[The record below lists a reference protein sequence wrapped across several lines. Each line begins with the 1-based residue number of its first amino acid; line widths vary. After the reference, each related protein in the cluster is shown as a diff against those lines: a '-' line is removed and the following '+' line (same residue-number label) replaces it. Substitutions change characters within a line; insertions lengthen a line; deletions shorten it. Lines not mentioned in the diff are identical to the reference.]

1 MNKKLP
7 AWIVLTV
14 ICLVAAL
21 ALAFTYNGTKDR
33 IAQQEEAKTVAVRQA
48 LLPAAASFEA
58 VDGSEVYRGVD
69 ANGAAVGYVT
79 VNTVKGFG
87 GDVEISV
94 AVDPEGVI
102 QGISVGGAN
111 FKETAGLGAKSK
123 EPAFTEQ
130 FAGKTAPVAL
140 KKNGGEIDAIT
151 AATITSSAVVR
162 GVNDAVTMLAEKAGF
177 TIQQAAS
184 AVEEKGNGRYA
195 TEKQGFA
202 GPVYVELAL
211 DGEGKITEIAIGDD
225 RFSESNNYGAK
236 AREEAFYGQYIGK
249 TGQLTLGQDIDAISG
264 ATITST
270 AVNDAVN
277 LILLY
282 VNDPAAYAAQQSAEP
297 VNVGIPEGAQAYTA
311 QAKGLTGTFPV
322 SISVDEQGM
331 ISGIALEDSD
341 SANDAAF
348 VQRVQNDTAFLSQFI
363 GQAAPFDEAAI
374 DTVTGATVSSK
385 AVIAAVNQAYNAAMG
400 IAEPTAAPT
409 AEPTEVPVQP
419 TVAEPAEGTVVSAQ
433 GKGLTGEFPVNV
445 TVDENN
451 AIVKVELGD
460 SSTETDAG
468 FLAKVKEDA
477 NYLNQFVGK
486 TAPVDEASIDVVA
499 GATVSSKAVV
509 AAINAAC
516 ENLPK
521 AEPAAEEATGMVL
534 TAQAKGLTGEFPVNV
549 TVDANNAIV
558 KVELGDSSTETD
570 AGFLAKVKE
579 DANYLNQFVGKTAP
593 VDEASIDVVAGATVS
608 SKALVA
614 AVNAACENLPEAGI
628 TVIGGAD
635 GATEIIVSENLPA
648 AEEAAGTVLTAQGK
662 GLTGEFP
669 VNVTVD
675 ESNAIVKV
683 ELGDSSTDMDASFL
697 NMVKTDANYLN
708 QFVGKTA
715 PVDEASIDVVAGA
728 TVSSKAVVAA
738 VNAAC
743 ENLPKA
749 EPAAEEAT
757 GTVLTAQ
764 AKGLTGEFPVN
775 VTVDESNA
783 IVKVE
788 LGDSST
794 DMDANFLNMVK
805 TDANYLN
812 QFVGK
817 TAPVDE
823 ASIDVVAGA
832 TVSSKAVVA
841 AVNAACE
848 NLPEAGITVIG
859 GADGATEII
868 VSENLPAAEEAA
880 GTVLTAQGKGLTG
893 EFPVNVT
900 VDESN
905 AIVKVELG
913 DSSTDTDASFLNMV
927 KTDANYLNQFVGKT
941 ASVDEASIDVVAGA
955 TVSSKAVVAAV
966 NAACE
971 NLPAAEETTGTVL
984 TAQAKGLTGEFPV
997 NVTVDESNAIVKV
1010 ELGDSSTDT
1019 DASFLNMVKTDANY
1033 LNQFVSKTAPVDE
1046 ASIDVVAGATVSSKA
1061 VVAAVNA
1068 AFASQGE

>member
-184 AVEEKGNGRYA
+184 AVEEKGDGRYA

-499 GATVSSKAVV
+499 GATVSSKA
-509 AAINAAC
+509 
-516 ENLPK
+516 
-521 AEPAAEEATGMVL
+521 
-534 TAQAKGLTGEFPVNV
+534 
-549 TVDANNAIV
+549 
-558 KVELGDSSTETD
+558 
-570 AGFLAKVKE
+570 
-579 DANYLNQFVGKTAP
+579 
-593 VDEASIDVVAGATVS
+593 
-608 SKALVA
+608 LVA

-841 AVNAACE
+841 AVNAA
-848 NLPEAGITVIG
+848 
-859 GADGATEII
+859 
-868 VSENLPAAEEAA
+868 
-880 GTVLTAQGKGLTG
+880 
-893 EFPVNVT
+893 
-900 VDESN
+900 
-905 AIVKVELG
+905 
-913 DSSTDTDASFLNMV
+913 
-927 KTDANYLNQFVGKT
+927 
-941 ASVDEASIDVVAGA
+941 
-955 TVSSKAVVAAV
+955 
-966 NAACE
+966 
-971 NLPAAEETTGTVL
+971 
-984 TAQAKGLTGEFPV
+984 
-997 NVTVDESNAIVKV
+997 
-1010 ELGDSSTDT
+1010 
-1019 DASFLNMVKTDANY
+1019 
-1033 LNQFVSKTAPVDE
+1033 
-1046 ASIDVVAGATVSSKA
+1046 
-1061 VVAAVNA
+1061 
-1068 AFASQGE
+1068 FASQGE

>member
-14 ICLVAAL
+14 ICLAAAL

-33 IAQQEEAKTVAVRQA
+33 IAQQEEAKTVAVRQT

-184 AVEEKGNGRYA
+184 AVEEKGDGRYA

-225 RFSESNNYGAK
+225 RFSETSGFGAK

-331 ISGIALEDSD
+331 VSGIAVEDSE

-409 AEPTEVPVQP
+409 AEPTEVPTQS

-433 GKGLTGEFPVNV
+433 AKGLTGEFPVNV

-451 AIVKVELGD
+451 AIVKVELGE
-460 SSTETDAG
+460 SSTDMDASFLNMVKTDAKYLNQFVSKTAPVDEASIDVVAG
-468 FLAKVKEDA
+468 ATVSSKAVVAAVNAACENLPKAEPAAEEATGTVLTAQGKGLTGEFPVNVTVDANNAIVKVELGESSSDMDASFLNMVKTDA

-499 GATVSSKAVV
+499 GATVSSKAV
-509 AAINAAC
+509 I
-516 ENLPK
+516 
-521 AEPAAEEATGMVL
+521 
-534 TAQAKGLTGEFPVNV
+534 
-549 TVDANNAIV
+549 
-558 KVELGDSSTETD
+558 
-570 AGFLAKVKE
+570 
-579 DANYLNQFVGKTAP
+579 
-593 VDEASIDVVAGATVS
+593 
-608 SKALVA
+608 A
-614 AVNAACENLPEAGI
+614 AVNAACEKLPKAE
-628 TVIGGAD
+628 
-635 GATEIIVSENLPA
+635 PA
-648 AEEAAGTVLTAQGK
+648 EGTVVSAQGK

-683 ELGDSSTDMDASFL
+683 ELGESSTDTDASFL

-749 EPAAEEAT
+749 ESAAEEAT

-764 AKGLTGEFPVN
+764 GKGLTGEFPVN
-775 VTVDESNA
+775 VTVDANNA

-788 LGDSST
+788 LGESST
-794 DMDANFLNMVK
+794 DMDASFLNMVK

-859 GADGATEII
+859 GADGATEI
-868 VSENLPAAEEAA
+868 VVDENLPAAEEAA

-913 DSSTDTDASFLNMV
+913 ESSTDMDASFLNMV
-927 KTDANYLNQFVGKT
+927 KTDANYLNQFVG
-941 ASVDEASIDVVAGA
+941 
-955 TVSSKAVVAAV
+955 
-966 NAACE
+966 
-971 NLPAAEETTGTVL
+971 
-984 TAQAKGLTGEFPV
+984 
-997 NVTVDESNAIVKV
+997 
-1010 ELGDSSTDT
+1010 
-1019 DASFLNMVKTDANY
+1019 
-1033 LNQFVSKTAPVDE
+1033 KTAPVDE

-1068 AFASQGE
+1068 ACASQGE

>member
-14 ICLVAAL
+14 ICLAAAL

-184 AVEEKGNGRYA
+184 AVEEKGDGRYA

-225 RFSESNNYGAK
+225 RFSETSGFGAK

-331 ISGIALEDSD
+331 VSGIAVEDSE

-409 AEPTEVPVQP
+409 AEPTEVPTQS

-433 GKGLTGEFPVNV
+433 
-445 TVDENN
+445 
-451 AIVKVELGD
+451 A
-460 SSTETDAG
+460 
-468 FLAKVKEDA
+468 
-477 NYLNQFVGK
+477 
-486 TAPVDEASIDVVA
+486 
-499 GATVSSKAVV
+499 
-509 AAINAAC
+509 
-516 ENLPK
+516 
-521 AEPAAEEATGMVL
+521 
-534 TAQAKGLTGEFPVNV
+534 
-549 TVDANNAIV
+549 
-558 KVELGDSSTETD
+558 
-570 AGFLAKVKE
+570 
-579 DANYLNQFVGKTAP
+579 
-593 VDEASIDVVAGATVS
+593 
-608 SKALVA
+608 
-614 AVNAACENLPEAGI
+614 
-628 TVIGGAD
+628 
-635 GATEIIVSENLPA
+635 
-648 AEEAAGTVLTAQGK
+648 K

-749 EPAAEEAT
+749 EPAE
-757 GTVLTAQ
+757 GTVVSAQ

-794 DMDANFLNMVK
+794 DMDASFLNMVK

-859 GADGATEII
+859 GADGATEI
-868 VSENLPAAEEAA
+868 VVDENLPAAEEAT

-913 DSSTDTDASFLNMV
+913 DSSTDMDASFLNMV
-927 KTDANYLNQFVGKT
+927 KTDANYLNQFVG
-941 ASVDEASIDVVAGA
+941 
-955 TVSSKAVVAAV
+955 
-966 NAACE
+966 
-971 NLPAAEETTGTVL
+971 
-984 TAQAKGLTGEFPV
+984 
-997 NVTVDESNAIVKV
+997 
-1010 ELGDSSTDT
+1010 
-1019 DASFLNMVKTDANY
+1019 
-1033 LNQFVSKTAPVDE
+1033 KTAPVDE

>member
-14 ICLVAAL
+14 ICLAAAL

-69 ANGAAVGYVT
+69 ANGTAVGYVT

-130 FAGKTAPVAL
+130 FAGKSAPVAL

-184 AVEEKGNGRYA
+184 AVEEKGSGRYA
-195 TEKQGFA
+195 TEKQGFG

-225 RFSESNNYGAK
+225 RFSETSGFGAK

-445 TVDENN
+445 TVDANNAIVKVELGDSSTDMDAGFLAKVKEDANYLNQFVGKTAPVDEASIDVVAGATVSSKAVIAAINAACENLPKAEPAAEEATGTVLTAQAKGLTGEFPVNVTVNANNAIVKVELGDSSTETDAGFLAKVKEDANYLNQFVGKTAPVDEASIDVVAGATVSSKAVIAAINAACENLPKAEPAAEEATGTVLTAQAKGLTGEFPVNVTVDENN

-499 GATVSSKAVV
+499 GATVSSKAVI
-509 AAINAAC
+509 AAVNAAC

-521 AEPAAEEATGMVL
+521 AEP
-534 TAQAKGLTGEFPVNV
+534 
-549 TVDANNAIV
+549 
-558 KVELGDSSTETD
+558 
-570 AGFLAKVKE
+570 
-579 DANYLNQFVGKTAP
+579 
-593 VDEASIDVVAGATVS
+593 
-608 SKALVA
+608 
-614 AVNAACENLPEAGI
+614 
-628 TVIGGAD
+628 
-635 GATEIIVSENLPA
+635 

-675 ESNAIVKV
+675 ENNAIVKV
-683 ELGDSSTDMDASFL
+683 ELGDSSTDMDAGFL

-738 VNAAC
+738 VNAA
-743 ENLPKA
+743 
-749 EPAAEEAT
+749 
-757 GTVLTAQ
+757 
-764 AKGLTGEFPVN
+764 
-775 VTVDESNA
+775 
-783 IVKVE
+783 
-788 LGDSST
+788 
-794 DMDANFLNMVK
+794 
-805 TDANYLN
+805 
-812 QFVGK
+812 
-817 TAPVDE
+817 
-823 ASIDVVAGA
+823 
-832 TVSSKAVVA
+832 
-841 AVNAACE
+841 
-848 NLPEAGITVIG
+848 
-859 GADGATEII
+859 
-868 VSENLPAAEEAA
+868 
-880 GTVLTAQGKGLTG
+880 
-893 EFPVNVT
+893 
-900 VDESN
+900 
-905 AIVKVELG
+905 
-913 DSSTDTDASFLNMV
+913 
-927 KTDANYLNQFVGKT
+927 
-941 ASVDEASIDVVAGA
+941 
-955 TVSSKAVVAAV
+955 
-966 NAACE
+966 
-971 NLPAAEETTGTVL
+971 
-984 TAQAKGLTGEFPV
+984 
-997 NVTVDESNAIVKV
+997 
-1010 ELGDSSTDT
+1010 
-1019 DASFLNMVKTDANY
+1019 
-1033 LNQFVSKTAPVDE
+1033 
-1046 ASIDVVAGATVSSKA
+1046 
-1061 VVAAVNA
+1061 
-1068 AFASQGE
+1068 FASRGE

>member
-184 AVEEKGNGRYA
+184 AVEEKGDGRYA

-225 RFSESNNYGAK
+225 RFSETSGFGAK

-249 TGQLTLGQDIDAISG
+249 TGQLTLGQDIDAVSG

-331 ISGIALEDSD
+331 VSGIAVEDSE

-409 AEPTEVPVQP
+409 AEPTEVPTQS

-433 GKGLTGEFPVNV
+433 GKGLTGEFTVNV
-445 TVDENN
+445 TVDESN
-451 AIVKVELGD
+451 AIVKVELGE
-460 SSTETDAG
+460 SSTDMDAS
-468 FLAKVKEDA
+468 FLNMVKTDA

-509 AAINAAC
+509 AA
-516 ENLPK
+516 
-521 AEPAAEEATGMVL
+521 
-534 TAQAKGLTGEFPVNV
+534 
-549 TVDANNAIV
+549 
-558 KVELGDSSTETD
+558 
-570 AGFLAKVKE
+570 
-579 DANYLNQFVGKTAP
+579 
-593 VDEASIDVVAGATVS
+593 
-608 SKALVA
+608 
-614 AVNAACENLPEAGI
+614 VNAACENLPEAGI

-635 GATEIIVSENLPA
+635 GATEIVVDENLPA
-648 AEEAAGTVLTAQGK
+648 AEEATGTVLTAQGK

-683 ELGDSSTDMDASFL
+683 ELGESSTDMDASFL

-749 EPAAEEAT
+749 EPAAEET
-757 GTVLTAQ
+757 
-764 AKGLTGEFPVN
+764 
-775 VTVDESNA
+775 
-783 IVKVE
+783 
-788 LGDSST
+788 
-794 DMDANFLNMVK
+794 
-805 TDANYLN
+805 
-812 QFVGK
+812 
-817 TAPVDE
+817 
-823 ASIDVVAGA
+823 
-832 TVSSKAVVA
+832 
-841 AVNAACE
+841 
-848 NLPEAGITVIG
+848 
-859 GADGATEII
+859 
-868 VSENLPAAEEAA
+868 A

-913 DSSTDTDASFLNMV
+913 ESSTDMDASFLNMV

-941 ASVDEASIDVVAGA
+941 APVDEAAIDVVAGA

-966 NAACE
+966 NAAC
-971 NLPAAEETTGTVL
+971 
-984 TAQAKGLTGEFPV
+984 
-997 NVTVDESNAIVKV
+997 
-1010 ELGDSSTDT
+1010 
-1019 DASFLNMVKTDANY
+1019 
-1033 LNQFVSKTAPVDE
+1033 
-1046 ASIDVVAGATVSSKA
+1046 
-1061 VVAAVNA
+1061 
-1068 AFASQGE
+1068 ASQGE

>member
-225 RFSESNNYGAK
+225 RFSETSGFGAK

-249 TGQLTLGQDIDAISG
+249 TGQLTLGQDIDAVSG

-331 ISGIALEDSD
+331 VSGIAVEDSE

-409 AEPTEVPVQP
+409 AEPTEVPTQS
-419 TVAEPAEGTVVSAQ
+419 TVAEPAEGTVVS
-433 GKGLTGEFPVNV
+433 
-445 TVDENN
+445 
-451 AIVKVELGD
+451 
-460 SSTETDAG
+460 
-468 FLAKVKEDA
+468 
-477 NYLNQFVGK
+477 
-486 TAPVDEASIDVVA
+486 
-499 GATVSSKAVV
+499 
-509 AAINAAC
+509 
-516 ENLPK
+516 
-521 AEPAAEEATGMVL
+521 
-534 TAQAKGLTGEFPVNV
+534 
-549 TVDANNAIV
+549 
-558 KVELGDSSTETD
+558 
-570 AGFLAKVKE
+570 
-579 DANYLNQFVGKTAP
+579 
-593 VDEASIDVVAGATVS
+593 
-608 SKALVA
+608 
-614 AVNAACENLPEAGI
+614 
-628 TVIGGAD
+628 
-635 GATEIIVSENLPA
+635 
-648 AEEAAGTVLTAQGK
+648 
-662 GLTGEFP
+662 
-669 VNVTVD
+669 
-675 ESNAIVKV
+675 
-683 ELGDSSTDMDASFL
+683 
-697 NMVKTDANYLN
+697 
-708 QFVGKTA
+708 
-715 PVDEASIDVVAGA
+715 
-728 TVSSKAVVAA
+728 
-738 VNAAC
+738 
-743 ENLPKA
+743 
-749 EPAAEEAT
+749 
-757 GTVLTAQ
+757 AQ

-794 DMDANFLNMVK
+794 DTDASFLNMVK
-805 TDANYLN
+805 TDTNYLN

-859 GADGATEII
+859 GADSATEI
-868 VSENLPAAEEAA
+868 VVDENLPAAEEAPGTVLTAQGKGLTGEFPVNVTVDESNAIVKVELGDSSTDTDASFLNMVKTDTNYLNQFVGKTAPVDEASIDVVAGATVSSKAVVAAVNAACENLPKAEPAAEEAA

-927 KTDANYLNQFVGKT
+927 KTDTNYLNQFVG
-941 ASVDEASIDVVAGA
+941 
-955 TVSSKAVVAAV
+955 
-966 NAACE
+966 
-971 NLPAAEETTGTVL
+971 
-984 TAQAKGLTGEFPV
+984 
-997 NVTVDESNAIVKV
+997 
-1010 ELGDSSTDT
+1010 
-1019 DASFLNMVKTDANY
+1019 
-1033 LNQFVSKTAPVDE
+1033 KTAPVDE

>member
-151 AATITSSAVVR
+151 AATITSNAVVK
-162 GVNDAVTMLAEKAGF
+162 GVNDAMTALAKQAGF
-177 TIQQAAS
+177 TIEQA

-270 AVNDAVN
+270 AVNDAIN

-331 ISGIALEDSD
+331 VSGIAVEDSE

-409 AEPTEVPVQP
+409 AEPTEVPTQS

-445 TVDENN
+445 TVDE
-451 AIVKVELGD
+451 
-460 SSTETDAG
+460 
-468 FLAKVKEDA
+468 
-477 NYLNQFVGK
+477 
-486 TAPVDEASIDVVA
+486 
-499 GATVSSKAVV
+499 
-509 AAINAAC
+509 
-516 ENLPK
+516 
-521 AEPAAEEATGMVL
+521 
-534 TAQAKGLTGEFPVNV
+534 
-549 TVDANNAIV
+549 
-558 KVELGDSSTETD
+558 
-570 AGFLAKVKE
+570 
-579 DANYLNQFVGKTAP
+579 
-593 VDEASIDVVAGATVS
+593 
-608 SKALVA
+608 
-614 AVNAACENLPEAGI
+614 
-628 TVIGGAD
+628 
-635 GATEIIVSENLPA
+635 
-648 AEEAAGTVLTAQGK
+648 
-662 GLTGEFP
+662 
-669 VNVTVD
+669 
-675 ESNAIVKV
+675 SNAIVKV
-683 ELGDSSTDMDASFL
+683 ELGESSTDTDASFL

-749 EPAAEEAT
+749 EPAAEETA

-764 AKGLTGEFPVN
+764 GKGLTGEFPVN

-788 LGDSST
+788 LGESST
-794 DMDANFLNMVK
+794 DTDASFLNMVK

-848 NLPEAGITVIG
+848 NLPK
-859 GADGATEII
+859 
-868 VSENLPAAEEAA
+868 AE
-880 GTVLTAQGKGLTG
+880 
-893 EFPVNVT
+893 P
-900 VDESN
+900 S
-905 AIVKVELG
+905 
-913 DSSTDTDASFLNMV
+913 
-927 KTDANYLNQFVGKT
+927 
-941 ASVDEASIDVVAGA
+941 
-955 TVSSKAVVAAV
+955 
-966 NAACE
+966 
-971 NLPAAEETTGTVL
+971 AEETTGTVL

-1010 ELGDSSTDT
+1010 ELGESSTDT

-1033 LNQFVSKTAPVDE
+1033 LNQFVGKTAPVDE
-1046 ASIDVVAGATVSSKA
+1046 AAIDVVAGATVSSKA

-1068 AFASQGE
+1068 ACASQGE

>member
-225 RFSESNNYGAK
+225 RFSETSGFGAK

-331 ISGIALEDSD
+331 VSGIAVEDSE

-409 AEPTEVPVQP
+409 AEPTEVPTQS

-445 TVDENN
+445 TVDESN
-451 AIVKVELGD
+451 AIVKVELGE
-460 SSTETDAG
+460 SSTDTDAS
-468 FLAKVKEDA
+468 FLNMVKTDA

-499 GATVSSKAVV
+499 GATVSSKAV
-509 AAINAAC
+509 
-516 ENLPK
+516 
-521 AEPAAEEATGMVL
+521 
-534 TAQAKGLTGEFPVNV
+534 
-549 TVDANNAIV
+549 
-558 KVELGDSSTETD
+558 
-570 AGFLAKVKE
+570 
-579 DANYLNQFVGKTAP
+579 
-593 VDEASIDVVAGATVS
+593 
-608 SKALVA
+608 VA

-749 EPAAEEAT
+749 EPAAEETT

-794 DMDANFLNMVK
+794 DMDASFLNMVK

-841 AVNAACE
+841 AVNAAC
-848 NLPEAGITVIG
+848 
-859 GADGATEII
+859 
-868 VSENLPAAEEAA
+868 
-880 GTVLTAQGKGLTG
+880 
-893 EFPVNVT
+893 
-900 VDESN
+900 
-905 AIVKVELG
+905 
-913 DSSTDTDASFLNMV
+913 
-927 KTDANYLNQFVGKT
+927 
-941 ASVDEASIDVVAGA
+941 
-955 TVSSKAVVAAV
+955 
-966 NAACE
+966 
-971 NLPAAEETTGTVL
+971 
-984 TAQAKGLTGEFPV
+984 
-997 NVTVDESNAIVKV
+997 
-1010 ELGDSSTDT
+1010 
-1019 DASFLNMVKTDANY
+1019 
-1033 LNQFVSKTAPVDE
+1033 
-1046 ASIDVVAGATVSSKA
+1046 
-1061 VVAAVNA
+1061 
-1068 AFASQGE
+1068 ASQGE

>member
-14 ICLVAAL
+14 ICLAAAL

-33 IAQQEEAKTVAVRQA
+33 IAQQEEAKTVAVRQT

-184 AVEEKGNGRYA
+184 AVEEKGDGRYA

-211 DGEGKITEIAIGDD
+211 DGEGKIIEIAIGDD
-225 RFSESNNYGAK
+225 RFSETSGFGAK

-331 ISGIALEDSD
+331 VSGIAVEDSE

-409 AEPTEVPVQP
+409 EVP
-419 TVAEPAEGTVVSAQ
+419 AKPA
-433 GKGLTGEFPVNV
+433 
-445 TVDENN
+445 
-451 AIVKVELGD
+451 
-460 SSTETDAG
+460 
-468 FLAKVKEDA
+468 
-477 NYLNQFVGK
+477 
-486 TAPVDEASIDVVA
+486 
-499 GATVSSKAVV
+499 
-509 AAINAAC
+509 
-516 ENLPK
+516 
-521 AEPAAEEATGMVL
+521 
-534 TAQAKGLTGEFPVNV
+534 
-549 TVDANNAIV
+549 
-558 KVELGDSSTETD
+558 
-570 AGFLAKVKE
+570 
-579 DANYLNQFVGKTAP
+579 
-593 VDEASIDVVAGATVS
+593 
-608 SKALVA
+608 
-614 AVNAACENLPEAGI
+614 
-628 TVIGGAD
+628 
-635 GATEIIVSENLPA
+635 VSETVN
-648 AEEAAGTVLTAQGK
+648 GTVLTAQGK

-743 ENLPKA
+743 EKLPEA

-794 DMDANFLNMVK
+794 DMDASFLNMVKTDANYLNQFVGKTAPVDEASIDVVAGATVSSKAVVTAVNAACENLPEAGITVIGGADGATEIVVDENLPAAEETTGTVLTAQAKGLTGEFPVNVTVDESNAIVKVELGESSTDMDASFLNMVKTDANYLNQFVGKTAPVDEASIDVVAGATVSSKAVIAAVNAACENLPKAEPAAEEATGTVLTAQAKGLTGEFPVNVTVDESNAIVKVELGDSSSDMDASFLNMVK

-841 AVNAACE
+841 AVNAA
-848 NLPEAGITVIG
+848 
-859 GADGATEII
+859 
-868 VSENLPAAEEAA
+868 
-880 GTVLTAQGKGLTG
+880 
-893 EFPVNVT
+893 
-900 VDESN
+900 
-905 AIVKVELG
+905 
-913 DSSTDTDASFLNMV
+913 
-927 KTDANYLNQFVGKT
+927 
-941 ASVDEASIDVVAGA
+941 
-955 TVSSKAVVAAV
+955 
-966 NAACE
+966 
-971 NLPAAEETTGTVL
+971 
-984 TAQAKGLTGEFPV
+984 
-997 NVTVDESNAIVKV
+997 
-1010 ELGDSSTDT
+1010 
-1019 DASFLNMVKTDANY
+1019 
-1033 LNQFVSKTAPVDE
+1033 
-1046 ASIDVVAGATVSSKA
+1046 
-1061 VVAAVNA
+1061 
-1068 AFASQGE
+1068 FASQGE

>member
-225 RFSESNNYGAK
+225 RFSETSGFGAK

-331 ISGIALEDSD
+331 VSGIAVEDSE

-409 AEPTEVPVQP
+409 AEPTEVPTQS
-419 TVAEPAEGTVVSAQ
+419 TVAEPAEGTVVS
-433 GKGLTGEFPVNV
+433 
-445 TVDENN
+445 
-451 AIVKVELGD
+451 
-460 SSTETDAG
+460 
-468 FLAKVKEDA
+468 
-477 NYLNQFVGK
+477 
-486 TAPVDEASIDVVA
+486 
-499 GATVSSKAVV
+499 
-509 AAINAAC
+509 
-516 ENLPK
+516 
-521 AEPAAEEATGMVL
+521 
-534 TAQAKGLTGEFPVNV
+534 
-549 TVDANNAIV
+549 
-558 KVELGDSSTETD
+558 
-570 AGFLAKVKE
+570 
-579 DANYLNQFVGKTAP
+579 
-593 VDEASIDVVAGATVS
+593 
-608 SKALVA
+608 
-614 AVNAACENLPEAGI
+614 
-628 TVIGGAD
+628 
-635 GATEIIVSENLPA
+635 
-648 AEEAAGTVLTAQGK
+648 
-662 GLTGEFP
+662 
-669 VNVTVD
+669 
-675 ESNAIVKV
+675 
-683 ELGDSSTDMDASFL
+683 
-697 NMVKTDANYLN
+697 
-708 QFVGKTA
+708 
-715 PVDEASIDVVAGA
+715 
-728 TVSSKAVVAA
+728 
-738 VNAAC
+738 
-743 ENLPKA
+743 
-749 EPAAEEAT
+749 
-757 GTVLTAQ
+757 AQ

-788 LGDSST
+788 LGESST
-794 DMDANFLNMVK
+794 DTDASFLNMVK

-859 GADGATEII
+859 GADGATEI
-868 VSENLPAAEEAA
+868 VVDENLPAAEEAA

-905 AIVKVELG
+905 AILKVELG
-913 DSSTDTDASFLNMV
+913 ESSTDTDASFLNMV

-941 ASVDEASIDVVAGA
+941 APVDEASIDVVAGA

-971 NLPAAEETTGTVL
+971 NLPKAEPAAEETTGTVL

-1010 ELGDSSTDT
+1010 ELGESSTDT

-1033 LNQFVSKTAPVDE
+1033 LNQFVGKTAPVDE

-1068 AFASQGE
+1068 ACENLPEAEPAAEEAAGTVLTAQGKGLTGEFPVNVTVDANNAIVKVELGESSTDTDASFLNMVKTDANYLNQFVGKTAPVDEASIDVVAGATVSSKAVVAAVNAACASQGE

>member
-151 AATITSSAVVR
+151 AATITSNAVVK
-162 GVNDAVTMLAEKAGF
+162 GVNDAMTALAKQAGF
-177 TIQQAAS
+177 TIEQA

-270 AVNDAVN
+270 AVNDAIN

-331 ISGIALEDSD
+331 VSGIAVEDSE

-409 AEPTEVPVQP
+409 AEPTEVPTQS

-445 TVDENN
+445 TVDE
-451 AIVKVELGD
+451 
-460 SSTETDAG
+460 
-468 FLAKVKEDA
+468 
-477 NYLNQFVGK
+477 
-486 TAPVDEASIDVVA
+486 
-499 GATVSSKAVV
+499 
-509 AAINAAC
+509 
-516 ENLPK
+516 
-521 AEPAAEEATGMVL
+521 
-534 TAQAKGLTGEFPVNV
+534 
-549 TVDANNAIV
+549 
-558 KVELGDSSTETD
+558 
-570 AGFLAKVKE
+570 
-579 DANYLNQFVGKTAP
+579 
-593 VDEASIDVVAGATVS
+593 
-608 SKALVA
+608 
-614 AVNAACENLPEAGI
+614 
-628 TVIGGAD
+628 
-635 GATEIIVSENLPA
+635 
-648 AEEAAGTVLTAQGK
+648 
-662 GLTGEFP
+662 
-669 VNVTVD
+669 
-675 ESNAIVKV
+675 SNAIVKV
-683 ELGDSSTDMDASFL
+683 ELGESSTDTDASFL

-749 EPAAEEAT
+749 EPAAEETA

-764 AKGLTGEFPVN
+764 GKGLTGEFPVN

-788 LGDSST
+788 LGESST
-794 DMDANFLNMVK
+794 DTDASFLNMVK

-832 TVSSKAVVA
+832 TVCSKAVVA

-848 NLPEAGITVIG
+848 NLPK
-859 GADGATEII
+859 
-868 VSENLPAAEEAA
+868 AE
-880 GTVLTAQGKGLTG
+880 
-893 EFPVNVT
+893 P
-900 VDESN
+900 S
-905 AIVKVELG
+905 
-913 DSSTDTDASFLNMV
+913 
-927 KTDANYLNQFVGKT
+927 
-941 ASVDEASIDVVAGA
+941 
-955 TVSSKAVVAAV
+955 
-966 NAACE
+966 
-971 NLPAAEETTGTVL
+971 AEETTGTVL

-1010 ELGDSSTDT
+1010 ELGESSTDT

-1033 LNQFVSKTAPVDE
+1033 LNQFVGKTAPVDE
-1046 ASIDVVAGATVSSKA
+1046 AAIDVVAGATVSSKA

-1068 AFASQGE
+1068 ACASQGE

>member
-14 ICLVAAL
+14 ICLAAAL

-130 FAGKTAPVAL
+130 FAGKSAPVAL

-184 AVEEKGNGRYA
+184 AVEEKGSGRYA
-195 TEKQGFA
+195 TEKQGFG

-225 RFSESNNYGAK
+225 RFSETSGFGAK

-311 QAKGLTGTFPV
+311 QAKGLTGIFPV

-409 AEPTEVPVQP
+409 AEPTEVPVQS

-433 GKGLTGEFPVNV
+433 G
-445 TVDENN
+445 
-451 AIVKVELGD
+451 
-460 SSTETDAG
+460 
-468 FLAKVKEDA
+468 
-477 NYLNQFVGK
+477 
-486 TAPVDEASIDVVA
+486 
-499 GATVSSKAVV
+499 
-509 AAINAAC
+509 
-516 ENLPK
+516 
-521 AEPAAEEATGMVL
+521 
-534 TAQAKGLTGEFPVNV
+534 KGLTGEFPVNV

-608 SKALVA
+608 SKAVIA
-614 AVNAACENLPEAGI
+614 AVNAACENLPKAE
-628 TVIGGAD
+628 
-635 GATEIIVSENLPA
+635 P
-648 AEEAAGTVLTAQGK
+648 AEEAAGTVLTAQAK

-675 ESNAIVKV
+675 ENNAIVKVELGDSSTETDAGFLAKVKEDANYLNQFVGKTAPVDETSIDVVAGATVSSKAVIAAINAACENLPKAEPAAEEATGTVLTAQAKGLTGEFPVNVTVDANNAIVKVELGDSSTETDAGFLAKVKEDANYLNQFVGKTAPVDETSIDVVAGATVSSKAVIAAINAACENLPKAEPAAEEATGTVLTAQAKGLTGEFPVNVTVDANNAIVKVELGDSSTETDAGFLAKVKEDANYLNQFVGKTAPVDEASIDVVTGATVSSKAVIAAVNAACENLPKAEPAAEEATGTVLTAQAKGLTGEFSVNVTVDANNAIVKV
-683 ELGDSSTDMDASFL
+683 ELGDSSTDMDAGFL
-697 NMVKTDANYLN
+697 AKAKEDANYLN

-738 VNAAC
+738 VNAA
-743 ENLPKA
+743 
-749 EPAAEEAT
+749 
-757 GTVLTAQ
+757 
-764 AKGLTGEFPVN
+764 
-775 VTVDESNA
+775 
-783 IVKVE
+783 
-788 LGDSST
+788 
-794 DMDANFLNMVK
+794 
-805 TDANYLN
+805 
-812 QFVGK
+812 
-817 TAPVDE
+817 
-823 ASIDVVAGA
+823 
-832 TVSSKAVVA
+832 
-841 AVNAACE
+841 
-848 NLPEAGITVIG
+848 
-859 GADGATEII
+859 
-868 VSENLPAAEEAA
+868 
-880 GTVLTAQGKGLTG
+880 
-893 EFPVNVT
+893 
-900 VDESN
+900 
-905 AIVKVELG
+905 
-913 DSSTDTDASFLNMV
+913 
-927 KTDANYLNQFVGKT
+927 
-941 ASVDEASIDVVAGA
+941 
-955 TVSSKAVVAAV
+955 
-966 NAACE
+966 
-971 NLPAAEETTGTVL
+971 
-984 TAQAKGLTGEFPV
+984 
-997 NVTVDESNAIVKV
+997 
-1010 ELGDSSTDT
+1010 
-1019 DASFLNMVKTDANY
+1019 
-1033 LNQFVSKTAPVDE
+1033 
-1046 ASIDVVAGATVSSKA
+1046 
-1061 VVAAVNA
+1061 
-1068 AFASQGE
+1068 FASRGE

>member
-184 AVEEKGNGRYA
+184 AVEEKGDGRYA

-225 RFSESNNYGAK
+225 RFSETSGFGAK

-270 AVNDAVN
+270 AVNDAIN

-331 ISGIALEDSD
+331 VSGIAVEDSE

-409 AEPTEVPVQP
+409 AEPTEVPTQS

-433 GKGLTGEFPVNV
+433 
-445 TVDENN
+445 
-451 AIVKVELGD
+451 A
-460 SSTETDAG
+460 
-468 FLAKVKEDA
+468 
-477 NYLNQFVGK
+477 
-486 TAPVDEASIDVVA
+486 
-499 GATVSSKAVV
+499 
-509 AAINAAC
+509 
-516 ENLPK
+516 
-521 AEPAAEEATGMVL
+521 
-534 TAQAKGLTGEFPVNV
+534 
-549 TVDANNAIV
+549 
-558 KVELGDSSTETD
+558 
-570 AGFLAKVKE
+570 
-579 DANYLNQFVGKTAP
+579 
-593 VDEASIDVVAGATVS
+593 
-608 SKALVA
+608 
-614 AVNAACENLPEAGI
+614 
-628 TVIGGAD
+628 
-635 GATEIIVSENLPA
+635 
-648 AEEAAGTVLTAQGK
+648 K

-683 ELGDSSTDMDASFL
+683 ELGDSSTDTDASFL
-697 NMVKTDANYLN
+697 NMVKTDENYLN

-743 ENLPKA
+743 ENLPEA
-749 EPAAEEAT
+749 GITVIGGADSATEIVVDENLPAAEEAP

-764 AKGLTGEFPVN
+764 GKGLTGEFPVN

-823 ASIDVVAGA
+823 TSIDVVAGA

-848 NLPEAGITVIG
+848 NLPKAE
-859 GADGATEII
+859 
-868 VSENLPAAEEAA
+868 PAAEEAA

-913 DSSTDTDASFLNMV
+913 ESSTDTDAGFLNMV
-927 KTDANYLNQFVGKT
+927 KTDANYLNQFVG
-941 ASVDEASIDVVAGA
+941 
-955 TVSSKAVVAAV
+955 
-966 NAACE
+966 
-971 NLPAAEETTGTVL
+971 
-984 TAQAKGLTGEFPV
+984 
-997 NVTVDESNAIVKV
+997 
-1010 ELGDSSTDT
+1010 
-1019 DASFLNMVKTDANY
+1019 
-1033 LNQFVSKTAPVDE
+1033 KTAPVDE

>member
-225 RFSESNNYGAK
+225 RFSETSGFGAK

-331 ISGIALEDSD
+331 VSGIAVEDSE

-363 GQAAPFDEAAI
+363 GQTAPFDEAAI

-409 AEPTEVPVQP
+409 AEPTEVPTQS
-419 TVAEPAEGTVVSAQ
+419 TVAEPAEGTVVS
-433 GKGLTGEFPVNV
+433 
-445 TVDENN
+445 
-451 AIVKVELGD
+451 
-460 SSTETDAG
+460 
-468 FLAKVKEDA
+468 
-477 NYLNQFVGK
+477 
-486 TAPVDEASIDVVA
+486 
-499 GATVSSKAVV
+499 
-509 AAINAAC
+509 
-516 ENLPK
+516 
-521 AEPAAEEATGMVL
+521 
-534 TAQAKGLTGEFPVNV
+534 AQAKGLTGEFPVNV

-558 KVELGDSSTETD
+558 KVELGE
-570 AGFLAKVKE
+570 
-579 DANYLNQFVGKTAP
+579 
-593 VDEASIDVVAGATVS
+593 
-608 SKALVA
+608 
-614 AVNAACENLPEAGI
+614 
-628 TVIGGAD
+628 
-635 GATEIIVSENLPA
+635 
-648 AEEAAGTVLTAQGK
+648 
-662 GLTGEFP
+662 
-669 VNVTVD
+669 
-675 ESNAIVKV
+675 
-683 ELGDSSTDMDASFL
+683 SSTDTDAS
-697 NMVKTDANYLN
+697 
-708 QFVGKTA
+708 
-715 PVDEASIDVVAGA
+715 
-728 TVSSKAVVAA
+728 
-738 VNAAC
+738 
-743 ENLPKA
+743 
-749 EPAAEEAT
+749 
-757 GTVLTAQ
+757 
-764 AKGLTGEFPVN
+764 
-775 VTVDESNA
+775 
-783 IVKVE
+783 
-788 LGDSST
+788 
-794 DMDANFLNMVK
+794 FLNMVK

-859 GADGATEII
+859 GADGATEI
-868 VSENLPAAEEAA
+868 VVDENLPAAEEAT

-900 VDESN
+900 VDANN

-913 DSSTDTDASFLNMV
+913 DSSTDMDASFLNMV
-927 KTDANYLNQFVGKT
+927 KTDANYLNQFVGK
-941 ASVDEASIDVVAGA
+941 AAPVDEAAIDVVAGA
-955 TVSSKAVVAAV
+955 TVSSKAVIAAV

-971 NLPAAEETTGTVL
+971 NLPKAEPAAEETTGTVL

-1010 ELGDSSTDT
+1010 ELGDSSTDMDASFLNMVKT
-1019 DASFLNMVKTDANY
+1019 DANYLNQFLGKTAPVDEASIDVVAGATVSSKAVVAAVNAACENLPKAEPAAEEATGTVLTAQGKGLTGEFPVNVTVDANNAIVKVELGDSSTDMDASFLNMVKTDANY
-1033 LNQFVSKTAPVDE
+1033 LNQFVGKTAPVDE

-1068 AFASQGE
+1068 AFTSQGE

>member
-184 AVEEKGNGRYA
+184 AVEEKGDGRYA

-225 RFSESNNYGAK
+225 RFSETSGFGAK

-270 AVNDAVN
+270 AVNDAIN

-331 ISGIALEDSD
+331 VSGIAVEDSE

-409 AEPTEVPVQP
+409 AEPTEVPTQS

-433 GKGLTGEFPVNV
+433 AKGLTGEFPVNV
-445 TVDENN
+445 TVDESN

-460 SSTETDAG
+460 SSTDTDAS
-468 FLAKVKEDA
+468 FLNMVKTDA

-509 AAINAAC
+509 AAVNAAC

-521 AEPAAEEATGMVL
+521 
-534 TAQAKGLTGEFPVNV
+534 
-549 TVDANNAIV
+549 
-558 KVELGDSSTETD
+558 
-570 AGFLAKVKE
+570 
-579 DANYLNQFVGKTAP
+579 
-593 VDEASIDVVAGATVS
+593 
-608 SKALVA
+608 
-614 AVNAACENLPEAGI
+614 AGI

-635 GATEIIVSENLPA
+635 GATEIVVSENLPA
-648 AEEAAGTVLTAQGK
+648 AEETIGTVLTAQAK

-683 ELGDSSTDMDASFL
+683 ELGDSSIDTDASFL

-749 EPAAEEAT
+749 EPAAEETA

-788 LGDSST
+788 LGESST
-794 DMDANFLNMVK
+794 DMDASFLNMVK

-841 AVNAACE
+841 AVNAA
-848 NLPEAGITVIG
+848 
-859 GADGATEII
+859 
-868 VSENLPAAEEAA
+868 
-880 GTVLTAQGKGLTG
+880 
-893 EFPVNVT
+893 
-900 VDESN
+900 
-905 AIVKVELG
+905 
-913 DSSTDTDASFLNMV
+913 
-927 KTDANYLNQFVGKT
+927 
-941 ASVDEASIDVVAGA
+941 
-955 TVSSKAVVAAV
+955 
-966 NAACE
+966 
-971 NLPAAEETTGTVL
+971 
-984 TAQAKGLTGEFPV
+984 
-997 NVTVDESNAIVKV
+997 
-1010 ELGDSSTDT
+1010 
-1019 DASFLNMVKTDANY
+1019 
-1033 LNQFVSKTAPVDE
+1033 
-1046 ASIDVVAGATVSSKA
+1046 
-1061 VVAAVNA
+1061 
-1068 AFASQGE
+1068 FASQGD

>member
-184 AVEEKGNGRYA
+184 AVEEKGDGRYA

-225 RFSESNNYGAK
+225 RFSETSGFGAK

-331 ISGIALEDSD
+331 VSGIAVEDSE

-409 AEPTEVPVQP
+409 AEPTEVPTQS

-445 TVDENN
+445 TVDANN

-460 SSTETDAG
+460 SSTDMDAS
-468 FLAKVKEDA
+468 FLNMVKTDA

-509 AAINAAC
+509 AAVNAAC
-516 ENLPK
+516 ENLPE
-521 AEPAAEEATGMVL
+521 AGITVIGGADGATEIVVDENLPAAEEATGTVL
-534 TAQAKGLTGEFPVNV
+534 TVQGKGLTGEFPVNV
-549 TVDANNAIV
+549 TVDENNAIV
-558 KVELGDSSTETD
+558 KVELGDSSTDMD
-570 AGFLAKVKE
+570 ASFLNMVKT

-608 SKALVA
+608 SKAVVA
-614 AVNAACENLPEAGI
+614 AVNAACENLPKAE
-628 TVIGGAD
+628 
-635 GATEIIVSENLPA
+635 PA
-648 AEEAAGTVLTAQGK
+648 AEEATGTVLTAQGK

-743 ENLPKA
+743 ENLPEA
-749 EPAAEEAT
+749 GITVIGGADGATEIVVDENLPAAEETT

-764 AKGLTGEFPVN
+764 GKGLTGEFPVN

-794 DMDANFLNMVK
+794 DMDASFLNMVK

-841 AVNAACE
+841 AVNAA
-848 NLPEAGITVIG
+848 
-859 GADGATEII
+859 
-868 VSENLPAAEEAA
+868 
-880 GTVLTAQGKGLTG
+880 
-893 EFPVNVT
+893 
-900 VDESN
+900 
-905 AIVKVELG
+905 
-913 DSSTDTDASFLNMV
+913 
-927 KTDANYLNQFVGKT
+927 
-941 ASVDEASIDVVAGA
+941 
-955 TVSSKAVVAAV
+955 
-966 NAACE
+966 
-971 NLPAAEETTGTVL
+971 
-984 TAQAKGLTGEFPV
+984 
-997 NVTVDESNAIVKV
+997 
-1010 ELGDSSTDT
+1010 
-1019 DASFLNMVKTDANY
+1019 
-1033 LNQFVSKTAPVDE
+1033 
-1046 ASIDVVAGATVSSKA
+1046 
-1061 VVAAVNA
+1061 
-1068 AFASQGE
+1068 FASRGE

>member
-151 AATITSSAVVR
+151 AATITSNAVVK
-162 GVNDAVTMLAEKAGF
+162 GVNDAMTALAKQAGF
-177 TIQQAAS
+177 TIEQA

-270 AVNDAVN
+270 AVNDAIN

-331 ISGIALEDSD
+331 VSGIAVEDSE

-409 AEPTEVPVQP
+409 AEPTEVPTQS
-419 TVAEPAEGTVVSAQ
+419 TVAEPAEGTVVS
-433 GKGLTGEFPVNV
+433 
-445 TVDENN
+445 
-451 AIVKVELGD
+451 
-460 SSTETDAG
+460 
-468 FLAKVKEDA
+468 
-477 NYLNQFVGK
+477 
-486 TAPVDEASIDVVA
+486 
-499 GATVSSKAVV
+499 
-509 AAINAAC
+509 
-516 ENLPK
+516 
-521 AEPAAEEATGMVL
+521 
-534 TAQAKGLTGEFPVNV
+534 
-549 TVDANNAIV
+549 
-558 KVELGDSSTETD
+558 
-570 AGFLAKVKE
+570 
-579 DANYLNQFVGKTAP
+579 
-593 VDEASIDVVAGATVS
+593 
-608 SKALVA
+608 
-614 AVNAACENLPEAGI
+614 
-628 TVIGGAD
+628 
-635 GATEIIVSENLPA
+635 
-648 AEEAAGTVLTAQGK
+648 AQGK

-683 ELGDSSTDMDASFL
+683 ELGDSSTDTDASFL
-697 NMVKTDANYLN
+697 NMVKTDTNYLN

-794 DMDANFLNMVK
+794 DMDASFLNMVK

-848 NLPEAGITVIG
+848 NLPK
-859 GADGATEII
+859 
-868 VSENLPAAEEAA
+868 AE
-880 GTVLTAQGKGLTG
+880 
-893 EFPVNVT
+893 P
-900 VDESN
+900 S
-905 AIVKVELG
+905 
-913 DSSTDTDASFLNMV
+913 
-927 KTDANYLNQFVGKT
+927 
-941 ASVDEASIDVVAGA
+941 
-955 TVSSKAVVAAV
+955 
-966 NAACE
+966 
-971 NLPAAEETTGTVL
+971 AEETTGTVL

-1010 ELGDSSTDT
+1010 ELGESSTDT

-1033 LNQFVSKTAPVDE
+1033 LNQFVGKTAPVDE
-1046 ASIDVVAGATVSSKA
+1046 AAIDVVAGATVSSKA

-1068 AFASQGE
+1068 ACASQGE

>member
-48 LLPAAASFEA
+48 LLPAAANFEA

-225 RFSESNNYGAK
+225 RFSETSGFGAK

-249 TGQLTLGQDIDAISG
+249 TGQLTLGQDIDAVSG

-331 ISGIALEDSD
+331 VSGIAVEDSE

-409 AEPTEVPVQP
+409 AEPTEVPTQS

-433 GKGLTGEFPVNV
+433 AKGLTGEFPVNV
-445 TVDENN
+445 TVDESN

-460 SSTETDAG
+460 SSTDTDAS
-468 FLAKVKEDA
+468 FLNMVKTDA

-509 AAINAAC
+509 AAVNAAC

-521 AEPAAEEATGMVL
+521 
-534 TAQAKGLTGEFPVNV
+534 
-549 TVDANNAIV
+549 
-558 KVELGDSSTETD
+558 
-570 AGFLAKVKE
+570 
-579 DANYLNQFVGKTAP
+579 
-593 VDEASIDVVAGATVS
+593 
-608 SKALVA
+608 
-614 AVNAACENLPEAGI
+614 AGI

-635 GATEIIVSENLPA
+635 GATEIVVSENLPA
-648 AEEAAGTVLTAQGK
+648 AEETIGTVLTAQAK

-683 ELGDSSTDMDASFL
+683 ELGDSSIDTDASFL

-749 EPAAEEAT
+749 EPAAEEA
-757 GTVLTAQ
+757 
-764 AKGLTGEFPVN
+764 
-775 VTVDESNA
+775 
-783 IVKVE
+783 
-788 LGDSST
+788 
-794 DMDANFLNMVK
+794 
-805 TDANYLN
+805 
-812 QFVGK
+812 
-817 TAPVDE
+817 
-823 ASIDVVAGA
+823 
-832 TVSSKAVVA
+832 
-841 AVNAACE
+841 
-848 NLPEAGITVIG
+848 
-859 GADGATEII
+859 
-868 VSENLPAAEEAA
+868 A

-913 DSSTDTDASFLNMV
+913 ESSTDTDASFLNMV

-941 ASVDEASIDVVAGA
+941 APVDEAAIDVVAGA

-966 NAACE
+966 NAAC
-971 NLPAAEETTGTVL
+971 
-984 TAQAKGLTGEFPV
+984 
-997 NVTVDESNAIVKV
+997 
-1010 ELGDSSTDT
+1010 
-1019 DASFLNMVKTDANY
+1019 
-1033 LNQFVSKTAPVDE
+1033 
-1046 ASIDVVAGATVSSKA
+1046 
-1061 VVAAVNA
+1061 
-1068 AFASQGE
+1068 ASQGE

>member
-225 RFSESNNYGAK
+225 RFSETSGFGAK
-236 AREEAFYGQYIGK
+236 AREEVFYGQYIGK
-249 TGQLTLGQDIDAISG
+249 TGQLTLGQDIDAVSG

-331 ISGIALEDSD
+331 VSGIAVEDSE

-409 AEPTEVPVQP
+409 AEPTEVPTQS

-433 GKGLTGEFPVNV
+433 
-445 TVDENN
+445 
-451 AIVKVELGD
+451 A
-460 SSTETDAG
+460 
-468 FLAKVKEDA
+468 
-477 NYLNQFVGK
+477 
-486 TAPVDEASIDVVA
+486 
-499 GATVSSKAVV
+499 
-509 AAINAAC
+509 
-516 ENLPK
+516 
-521 AEPAAEEATGMVL
+521 
-534 TAQAKGLTGEFPVNV
+534 
-549 TVDANNAIV
+549 
-558 KVELGDSSTETD
+558 
-570 AGFLAKVKE
+570 
-579 DANYLNQFVGKTAP
+579 
-593 VDEASIDVVAGATVS
+593 
-608 SKALVA
+608 
-614 AVNAACENLPEAGI
+614 
-628 TVIGGAD
+628 
-635 GATEIIVSENLPA
+635 
-648 AEEAAGTVLTAQGK
+648 K

-683 ELGDSSTDMDASFL
+683 ELGESSTDTDASFL

-749 EPAAEEAT
+749 EPAAEEA
-757 GTVLTAQ
+757 
-764 AKGLTGEFPVN
+764 
-775 VTVDESNA
+775 
-783 IVKVE
+783 
-788 LGDSST
+788 
-794 DMDANFLNMVK
+794 
-805 TDANYLN
+805 
-812 QFVGK
+812 
-817 TAPVDE
+817 
-823 ASIDVVAGA
+823 
-832 TVSSKAVVA
+832 
-841 AVNAACE
+841 
-848 NLPEAGITVIG
+848 
-859 GADGATEII
+859 
-868 VSENLPAAEEAA
+868 A

-913 DSSTDTDASFLNMV
+913 ESSTDTDASFLNMV

-941 ASVDEASIDVVAGA
+941 APVDEAAIDVVAGA

-966 NAACE
+966 NAAC
-971 NLPAAEETTGTVL
+971 
-984 TAQAKGLTGEFPV
+984 
-997 NVTVDESNAIVKV
+997 
-1010 ELGDSSTDT
+1010 
-1019 DASFLNMVKTDANY
+1019 
-1033 LNQFVSKTAPVDE
+1033 
-1046 ASIDVVAGATVSSKA
+1046 
-1061 VVAAVNA
+1061 
-1068 AFASQGE
+1068 ASQGE

>member
-184 AVEEKGNGRYA
+184 AVEEKGDGRYA

-225 RFSESNNYGAK
+225 RFSETSGFGAK

-311 QAKGLTGTFPV
+311 QAKGLTGAFPV

-331 ISGIALEDSD
+331 VSGIAVEDSE

-409 AEPTEVPVQP
+409 AEPTEVPTQS
-419 TVAEPAEGTVVSAQ
+419 TVAEPAEGTVVS
-433 GKGLTGEFPVNV
+433 
-445 TVDENN
+445 
-451 AIVKVELGD
+451 
-460 SSTETDAG
+460 
-468 FLAKVKEDA
+468 
-477 NYLNQFVGK
+477 
-486 TAPVDEASIDVVA
+486 
-499 GATVSSKAVV
+499 
-509 AAINAAC
+509 
-516 ENLPK
+516 
-521 AEPAAEEATGMVL
+521 
-534 TAQAKGLTGEFPVNV
+534 
-549 TVDANNAIV
+549 
-558 KVELGDSSTETD
+558 
-570 AGFLAKVKE
+570 
-579 DANYLNQFVGKTAP
+579 
-593 VDEASIDVVAGATVS
+593 
-608 SKALVA
+608 
-614 AVNAACENLPEAGI
+614 
-628 TVIGGAD
+628 
-635 GATEIIVSENLPA
+635 
-648 AEEAAGTVLTAQGK
+648 
-662 GLTGEFP
+662 
-669 VNVTVD
+669 
-675 ESNAIVKV
+675 
-683 ELGDSSTDMDASFL
+683 
-697 NMVKTDANYLN
+697 
-708 QFVGKTA
+708 
-715 PVDEASIDVVAGA
+715 
-728 TVSSKAVVAA
+728 
-738 VNAAC
+738 
-743 ENLPKA
+743 
-749 EPAAEEAT
+749 
-757 GTVLTAQ
+757 AQ

-794 DMDANFLNMVK
+794 DTDASFLNMVK

-859 GADGATEII
+859 GADGATEI
-868 VSENLPAAEEAA
+868 V
-880 GTVLTAQGKGLTG
+880 
-893 EFPVNVT
+893 
-900 VDESN
+900 VD
-905 AIVKVELG
+905 
-913 DSSTDTDASFLNMV
+913 
-927 KTDANYLNQFVGKT
+927 
-941 ASVDEASIDVVAGA
+941 
-955 TVSSKAVVAAV
+955 
-966 NAACE
+966 E

-1010 ELGDSSTDT
+1010 ELGESSTDT

-1033 LNQFVSKTAPVDE
+1033 LNQFVGKTAPVDE

-1068 AFASQGE
+1068 ACENLPKAEPAAEETTGTVLTAQAKGLTGEFPVNVTVDESNAIVKVELGESSTDTDASFLNMVKTDANYLNQFVGKTAPVDEASIDVVAGATVSSKAVVAAVNAACENLPEAEPAAEEAAGTVLTAQGKGLTGEFPVNVTVDANNAIVKVELGESSTDTDASFLNMVKTDANYLNQFVGKTAPVDEASIDVVAGATVSSKAVVAAVNAACASQGE

>member
-184 AVEEKGNGRYA
+184 AVEEKGDGRYA

-225 RFSESNNYGAK
+225 RFSETSGFGAK

-270 AVNDAVN
+270 AVNDAIN

-331 ISGIALEDSD
+331 VSGIAVEDSE

-409 AEPTEVPVQP
+409 AEPTEVPTQS

-433 GKGLTGEFPVNV
+433 AKGLTGEFPVNV
-445 TVDENN
+445 TVDESN

-460 SSTETDAG
+460 SSTDTDAS
-468 FLAKVKEDA
+468 FLNMVKTDA

-509 AAINAAC
+509 AA
-516 ENLPK
+516 
-521 AEPAAEEATGMVL
+521 
-534 TAQAKGLTGEFPVNV
+534 
-549 TVDANNAIV
+549 
-558 KVELGDSSTETD
+558 
-570 AGFLAKVKE
+570 
-579 DANYLNQFVGKTAP
+579 
-593 VDEASIDVVAGATVS
+593 
-608 SKALVA
+608 
-614 AVNAACENLPEAGI
+614 VNAACENLPEAGI

-635 GATEIIVSENLPA
+635 SATEIVVDENLPA
-648 AEEAAGTVLTAQGK
+648 AEEAPGTVLTAQGK

-683 ELGDSSTDMDASFL
+683 ELGDSSTDTDASFL

-749 EPAAEEAT
+749 EPAAEEAA

-764 AKGLTGEFPVN
+764 GKGLTGEFPVN

-788 LGDSST
+788 LGESST
-794 DMDANFLNMVK
+794 DTDAGFLNMVK

-841 AVNAACE
+841 AVNAA
-848 NLPEAGITVIG
+848 
-859 GADGATEII
+859 
-868 VSENLPAAEEAA
+868 
-880 GTVLTAQGKGLTG
+880 
-893 EFPVNVT
+893 
-900 VDESN
+900 
-905 AIVKVELG
+905 
-913 DSSTDTDASFLNMV
+913 
-927 KTDANYLNQFVGKT
+927 
-941 ASVDEASIDVVAGA
+941 
-955 TVSSKAVVAAV
+955 
-966 NAACE
+966 
-971 NLPAAEETTGTVL
+971 
-984 TAQAKGLTGEFPV
+984 
-997 NVTVDESNAIVKV
+997 
-1010 ELGDSSTDT
+1010 
-1019 DASFLNMVKTDANY
+1019 
-1033 LNQFVSKTAPVDE
+1033 
-1046 ASIDVVAGATVSSKA
+1046 
-1061 VVAAVNA
+1061 
-1068 AFASQGE
+1068 FASQGE

>member
-225 RFSESNNYGAK
+225 RFSETSGFGAK

-311 QAKGLTGTFPV
+311 QAKGLTGEFPV

-331 ISGIALEDSD
+331 VSGIAVEDSE

-385 AVIAAVNQAYNAAMG
+385 AVIGAVNQAYNAAMG

-409 AEPTEVPVQP
+409 AEPTEVPTQS
-419 TVAEPAEGTVVSAQ
+419 TVAEPAEGTVVS
-433 GKGLTGEFPVNV
+433 
-445 TVDENN
+445 
-451 AIVKVELGD
+451 
-460 SSTETDAG
+460 
-468 FLAKVKEDA
+468 
-477 NYLNQFVGK
+477 
-486 TAPVDEASIDVVA
+486 
-499 GATVSSKAVV
+499 
-509 AAINAAC
+509 
-516 ENLPK
+516 
-521 AEPAAEEATGMVL
+521 
-534 TAQAKGLTGEFPVNV
+534 
-549 TVDANNAIV
+549 
-558 KVELGDSSTETD
+558 
-570 AGFLAKVKE
+570 
-579 DANYLNQFVGKTAP
+579 
-593 VDEASIDVVAGATVS
+593 
-608 SKALVA
+608 
-614 AVNAACENLPEAGI
+614 
-628 TVIGGAD
+628 
-635 GATEIIVSENLPA
+635 
-648 AEEAAGTVLTAQGK
+648 AQGK

-743 ENLPKA
+743 ENLP
-749 EPAAEEAT
+749 
-757 GTVLTAQ
+757 
-764 AKGLTGEFPVN
+764 
-775 VTVDESNA
+775 
-783 IVKVE
+783 
-788 LGDSST
+788 
-794 DMDANFLNMVK
+794 
-805 TDANYLN
+805 
-812 QFVGK
+812 
-817 TAPVDE
+817 
-823 ASIDVVAGA
+823 
-832 TVSSKAVVA
+832 
-841 AVNAACE
+841 
-848 NLPEAGITVIG
+848 EAGITVIG
-859 GADGATEII
+859 GADGTTEI
-868 VSENLPAAEEAA
+868 VVDENLPAAEEAA

-913 DSSTDTDASFLNMV
+913 DSSTDMDASFLNMV

-941 ASVDEASIDVVAGA
+941 APVDEASNDVVAGA

-971 NLPAAEETTGTVL
+971 NLPEAGITVIGGADGATEIVVDENLPAAEETTGTVL
-984 TAQAKGLTGEFPV
+984 TAQGKGLTGEFPV
-997 NVTVDESNAIVKV
+997 NVTVDANNAIVKV
-1010 ELGDSSTDT
+1010 ELGDSSTDM

-1033 LNQFVSKTAPVDE
+1033 LNQFVGKTAPVDEASIDVVAGATVSSKAVAAAVNAACENLPKAEPAAEEAAGTVLTAQGKGLTGEFPVNVTVDANNAIVKVELGDSSTDMDASFLNMVKTDANYLNQFVGKTAPVDE

>member
-79 VNTVKGFG
+79 VNTVKGFC

-225 RFSESNNYGAK
+225 RFSETSGFGAK

-249 TGQLTLGQDIDAISG
+249 TGQLTLGQDIDAVSG

-331 ISGIALEDSD
+331 VSGIAVEDSE

-409 AEPTEVPVQP
+409 AEPTEVPTQS

-433 GKGLTGEFPVNV
+433 
-445 TVDENN
+445 
-451 AIVKVELGD
+451 A
-460 SSTETDAG
+460 
-468 FLAKVKEDA
+468 
-477 NYLNQFVGK
+477 
-486 TAPVDEASIDVVA
+486 
-499 GATVSSKAVV
+499 
-509 AAINAAC
+509 
-516 ENLPK
+516 
-521 AEPAAEEATGMVL
+521 
-534 TAQAKGLTGEFPVNV
+534 
-549 TVDANNAIV
+549 
-558 KVELGDSSTETD
+558 
-570 AGFLAKVKE
+570 
-579 DANYLNQFVGKTAP
+579 
-593 VDEASIDVVAGATVS
+593 
-608 SKALVA
+608 
-614 AVNAACENLPEAGI
+614 
-628 TVIGGAD
+628 
-635 GATEIIVSENLPA
+635 
-648 AEEAAGTVLTAQGK
+648 K

-683 ELGDSSTDMDASFL
+683 ELGDSSTDTDASFL
-697 NMVKTDANYLN
+697 NMVKTDTNYLN

-743 ENLPKA
+743 ENLPEA
-749 EPAAEEAT
+749 GITVIGGADSATEIVVDENLPAAEEAP

-764 AKGLTGEFPVN
+764 GKGLTGEFPVN

-823 ASIDVVAGA
+823 TSIDVVAGA

-848 NLPEAGITVIG
+848 NLPKAE
-859 GADGATEII
+859 
-868 VSENLPAAEEAA
+868 PAAEEAA

-913 DSSTDTDASFLNMV
+913 ESSTDTDAGFLNMV
-927 KTDANYLNQFVGKT
+927 KTDANYLNQFVG
-941 ASVDEASIDVVAGA
+941 
-955 TVSSKAVVAAV
+955 
-966 NAACE
+966 
-971 NLPAAEETTGTVL
+971 
-984 TAQAKGLTGEFPV
+984 
-997 NVTVDESNAIVKV
+997 
-1010 ELGDSSTDT
+1010 
-1019 DASFLNMVKTDANY
+1019 
-1033 LNQFVSKTAPVDE
+1033 KTAPVDE

>member
-184 AVEEKGNGRYA
+184 AVEEKGDGRYA

-225 RFSESNNYGAK
+225 RFSETSGFGAK

-331 ISGIALEDSD
+331 VSGIAVEDSE

-409 AEPTEVPVQP
+409 AEPTEVPTQS
-419 TVAEPAEGTVVSAQ
+419 TVAEPAEGTVVS
-433 GKGLTGEFPVNV
+433 
-445 TVDENN
+445 
-451 AIVKVELGD
+451 
-460 SSTETDAG
+460 
-468 FLAKVKEDA
+468 
-477 NYLNQFVGK
+477 
-486 TAPVDEASIDVVA
+486 
-499 GATVSSKAVV
+499 
-509 AAINAAC
+509 
-516 ENLPK
+516 
-521 AEPAAEEATGMVL
+521 
-534 TAQAKGLTGEFPVNV
+534 
-549 TVDANNAIV
+549 
-558 KVELGDSSTETD
+558 
-570 AGFLAKVKE
+570 
-579 DANYLNQFVGKTAP
+579 
-593 VDEASIDVVAGATVS
+593 
-608 SKALVA
+608 
-614 AVNAACENLPEAGI
+614 
-628 TVIGGAD
+628 
-635 GATEIIVSENLPA
+635 
-648 AEEAAGTVLTAQGK
+648 AQGK

-683 ELGDSSTDMDASFL
+683 ELGDSSTDIDAS
-697 NMVKTDANYLN
+697 
-708 QFVGKTA
+708 
-715 PVDEASIDVVAGA
+715 
-728 TVSSKAVVAA
+728 
-738 VNAAC
+738 
-743 ENLPKA
+743 
-749 EPAAEEAT
+749 
-757 GTVLTAQ
+757 
-764 AKGLTGEFPVN
+764 
-775 VTVDESNA
+775 
-783 IVKVE
+783 
-788 LGDSST
+788 
-794 DMDANFLNMVK
+794 FLNMVK

-859 GADGATEII
+859 GADGATEI
-868 VSENLPAAEEAA
+868 VVDENLPAAEETTGTVLTAQGKGLTGEFPVNVTVDESNAIVKVELGESSTDTDAGFLNMVKTDANYLNQFVGKTAPVDEASIDVVAGATVSSKAVVAAVNAACENLPKAEPAAEEAA

-913 DSSTDTDASFLNMV
+913 ESSTDMDASFLNMV
-927 KTDANYLNQFVGKT
+927 KTDANYLNQFVG
-941 ASVDEASIDVVAGA
+941 
-955 TVSSKAVVAAV
+955 
-966 NAACE
+966 
-971 NLPAAEETTGTVL
+971 
-984 TAQAKGLTGEFPV
+984 
-997 NVTVDESNAIVKV
+997 
-1010 ELGDSSTDT
+1010 
-1019 DASFLNMVKTDANY
+1019 
-1033 LNQFVSKTAPVDE
+1033 KTAPVDE

>member
-225 RFSESNNYGAK
+225 RFSETSGFGAK

-249 TGQLTLGQDIDAISG
+249 TGQLTLGQDIDAVSG

-331 ISGIALEDSD
+331 VSGIAVEDSE

-409 AEPTEVPVQP
+409 AEPTEVPTQS
-419 TVAEPAEGTVVSAQ
+419 TVAEPAEGTVVS
-433 GKGLTGEFPVNV
+433 
-445 TVDENN
+445 
-451 AIVKVELGD
+451 
-460 SSTETDAG
+460 
-468 FLAKVKEDA
+468 
-477 NYLNQFVGK
+477 
-486 TAPVDEASIDVVA
+486 
-499 GATVSSKAVV
+499 
-509 AAINAAC
+509 
-516 ENLPK
+516 
-521 AEPAAEEATGMVL
+521 
-534 TAQAKGLTGEFPVNV
+534 
-549 TVDANNAIV
+549 
-558 KVELGDSSTETD
+558 
-570 AGFLAKVKE
+570 
-579 DANYLNQFVGKTAP
+579 
-593 VDEASIDVVAGATVS
+593 
-608 SKALVA
+608 
-614 AVNAACENLPEAGI
+614 
-628 TVIGGAD
+628 
-635 GATEIIVSENLPA
+635 
-648 AEEAAGTVLTAQGK
+648 
-662 GLTGEFP
+662 
-669 VNVTVD
+669 
-675 ESNAIVKV
+675 
-683 ELGDSSTDMDASFL
+683 
-697 NMVKTDANYLN
+697 
-708 QFVGKTA
+708 
-715 PVDEASIDVVAGA
+715 
-728 TVSSKAVVAA
+728 
-738 VNAAC
+738 
-743 ENLPKA
+743 
-749 EPAAEEAT
+749 
-757 GTVLTAQ
+757 AQ

-823 ASIDVVAGA
+823 
-832 TVSSKAVVA
+832 T
-841 AVNAACE
+841 
-848 NLPEAGITVIG
+848 
-859 GADGATEII
+859 
-868 VSENLPAAEEAA
+868 
-880 GTVLTAQGKGLTG
+880 
-893 EFPVNVT
+893 
-900 VDESN
+900 
-905 AIVKVELG
+905 
-913 DSSTDTDASFLNMV
+913 
-927 KTDANYLNQFVGKT
+927 
-941 ASVDEASIDVVAGA
+941 
-955 TVSSKAVVAAV
+955 
-966 NAACE
+966 
-971 NLPAAEETTGTVL
+971 
-984 TAQAKGLTGEFPV
+984 
-997 NVTVDESNAIVKV
+997 
-1010 ELGDSSTDT
+1010 
-1019 DASFLNMVKTDANY
+1019 
-1033 LNQFVSKTAPVDE
+1033 
-1046 ASIDVVAGATVSSKA
+1046 SIDVVAGATVSSKA

>member
-184 AVEEKGNGRYA
+184 AVEEKGDGRYA

-211 DGEGKITEIAIGDD
+211 DGEGKIIEIAIGDD
-225 RFSESNNYGAK
+225 RFSETSGFGAK

-331 ISGIALEDSD
+331 VSGIAVEDSE

-385 AVIAAVNQAYNAAMG
+385 AVIGAVNQAYNAAMG

-409 AEPTEVPVQP
+409 AEPTEVPTRS
-419 TVAEPAEGTVVSAQ
+419 TVAEPAEGTVVS
-433 GKGLTGEFPVNV
+433 
-445 TVDENN
+445 
-451 AIVKVELGD
+451 
-460 SSTETDAG
+460 
-468 FLAKVKEDA
+468 
-477 NYLNQFVGK
+477 
-486 TAPVDEASIDVVA
+486 
-499 GATVSSKAVV
+499 
-509 AAINAAC
+509 
-516 ENLPK
+516 
-521 AEPAAEEATGMVL
+521 
-534 TAQAKGLTGEFPVNV
+534 AQAKGLTGEFPVNV

-558 KVELGDSSTETD
+558 KVELGDSST
-570 AGFLAKVKE
+570 
-579 DANYLNQFVGKTAP
+579 
-593 VDEASIDVVAGATVS
+593 
-608 SKALVA
+608 
-614 AVNAACENLPEAGI
+614 
-628 TVIGGAD
+628 
-635 GATEIIVSENLPA
+635 
-648 AEEAAGTVLTAQGK
+648 
-662 GLTGEFP
+662 
-669 VNVTVD
+669 
-675 ESNAIVKV
+675 
-683 ELGDSSTDMDASFL
+683 DMDA
-697 NMVKTDANYLN
+697 
-708 QFVGKTA
+708 G
-715 PVDEASIDVVAGA
+715 
-728 TVSSKAVVAA
+728 
-738 VNAAC
+738 
-743 ENLPKA
+743 
-749 EPAAEEAT
+749 
-757 GTVLTAQ
+757 
-764 AKGLTGEFPVN
+764 
-775 VTVDESNA
+775 
-783 IVKVE
+783 
-788 LGDSST
+788 
-794 DMDANFLNMVK
+794 FLNMVK

-859 GADGATEII
+859 GADGATEI
-868 VSENLPAAEEAA
+868 VVDENLPAAEETT

-900 VDESN
+900 VDANN

-941 ASVDEASIDVVAGA
+941 APVDEASIDVVAGA

-971 NLPAAEETTGTVL
+971 NLPKAEPAAEEAAGTVL
-984 TAQAKGLTGEFPV
+984 TAQGKGLTGEFPV
-997 NVTVDESNAIVKV
+997 NVTVDANNAIVKV
-1010 ELGDSSTDT
+1010 ELGDSSTDM

-1033 LNQFVSKTAPVDE
+1033 LNQFVGKTAPVDE
-1046 ASIDVVAGATVSSKA
+1046 TSIDVVAGATVSSKA

>member
-225 RFSESNNYGAK
+225 RFSETSGFGAK

-249 TGQLTLGQDIDAISG
+249 TGQLTLGQDIDEISG

-331 ISGIALEDSD
+331 VSGIAVEDSE

-409 AEPTEVPVQP
+409 AEPTEVPTQS

-433 GKGLTGEFPVNV
+433 AKGLTGEFPVNV
-445 TVDENN
+445 TVDESN

-460 SSTETDAG
+460 SSTDTDAS
-468 FLAKVKEDA
+468 FLNMVKTDA

-509 AAINAAC
+509 AAVNAAC
-516 ENLPK
+516 ENLPE
-521 AEPAAEEATGMVL
+521 AGITVIGGADGATEIVVDENLPAAEETTGTVL
-534 TAQAKGLTGEFPVNV
+534 TAQGKGLTGEFPVNV

-558 KVELGDSSTETD
+558 KVELGDSSTDMD
-570 AGFLAKVKE
+570 ASFLNMVKT

-593 VDEASIDVVAGATVS
+593 VDETSIDVVAGATVS
-608 SKALVA
+608 SKAVVA
-614 AVNAACENLPEAGI
+614 AVNAACENLPKAE
-628 TVIGGAD
+628 
-635 GATEIIVSENLPA
+635 PA

-683 ELGDSSTDMDASFL
+683 ELGESSTDMDASFL

-749 EPAAEEAT
+749 EPAAEET
-757 GTVLTAQ
+757 
-764 AKGLTGEFPVN
+764 
-775 VTVDESNA
+775 
-783 IVKVE
+783 
-788 LGDSST
+788 
-794 DMDANFLNMVK
+794 
-805 TDANYLN
+805 
-812 QFVGK
+812 
-817 TAPVDE
+817 
-823 ASIDVVAGA
+823 
-832 TVSSKAVVA
+832 
-841 AVNAACE
+841 
-848 NLPEAGITVIG
+848 
-859 GADGATEII
+859 
-868 VSENLPAAEEAA
+868 A

-913 DSSTDTDASFLNMV
+913 ESSTDMDASFLNMV

-941 ASVDEASIDVVAGA
+941 APVDEATIDVVAGA

-966 NAACE
+966 NAAC
-971 NLPAAEETTGTVL
+971 
-984 TAQAKGLTGEFPV
+984 
-997 NVTVDESNAIVKV
+997 
-1010 ELGDSSTDT
+1010 
-1019 DASFLNMVKTDANY
+1019 
-1033 LNQFVSKTAPVDE
+1033 
-1046 ASIDVVAGATVSSKA
+1046 
-1061 VVAAVNA
+1061 
-1068 AFASQGE
+1068 ASQGE

>member
-140 KKNGGEIDAIT
+140 KKDGGEIDAIT

-184 AVEEKGNGRYA
+184 AVEEKGDGRYA

-211 DGEGKITEIAIGDD
+211 DSEGKITEIAIGDD
-225 RFSESNNYGAK
+225 RFSETSGFGAK

-331 ISGIALEDSD
+331 VSGIAVEDSE

-409 AEPTEVPVQP
+409 AEPTEVPTQS
-419 TVAEPAEGTVVSAQ
+419 TVAEPAEGTVVS
-433 GKGLTGEFPVNV
+433 
-445 TVDENN
+445 
-451 AIVKVELGD
+451 
-460 SSTETDAG
+460 
-468 FLAKVKEDA
+468 
-477 NYLNQFVGK
+477 
-486 TAPVDEASIDVVA
+486 
-499 GATVSSKAVV
+499 
-509 AAINAAC
+509 
-516 ENLPK
+516 
-521 AEPAAEEATGMVL
+521 
-534 TAQAKGLTGEFPVNV
+534 
-549 TVDANNAIV
+549 
-558 KVELGDSSTETD
+558 
-570 AGFLAKVKE
+570 
-579 DANYLNQFVGKTAP
+579 
-593 VDEASIDVVAGATVS
+593 
-608 SKALVA
+608 
-614 AVNAACENLPEAGI
+614 
-628 TVIGGAD
+628 
-635 GATEIIVSENLPA
+635 
-648 AEEAAGTVLTAQGK
+648 AQGK

-743 ENLPKA
+743 ENLPEAGITVIGGADGATEIVVDENLPAAEEAAGTVLTAQGKGLTGEFPVNVTVDANNAIVKVELGDSSTDMDASFLNMVKTDANYLNQFVGKTAPVDETSIDVVAGATVSSKAVVAAVNAACENLPKA
-749 EPAAEEAT
+749 EPAAEETT

-794 DMDANFLNMVK
+794 DIDASFLNMVK

-848 NLPEAGITVIG
+848 NLPKAE
-859 GADGATEII
+859 
-868 VSENLPAAEEAA
+868 PAAEETT

-913 DSSTDTDASFLNMV
+913 ESSTDTDAGFLNMV
-927 KTDANYLNQFVGKT
+927 KTDANYLNQFVG
-941 ASVDEASIDVVAGA
+941 
-955 TVSSKAVVAAV
+955 
-966 NAACE
+966 
-971 NLPAAEETTGTVL
+971 
-984 TAQAKGLTGEFPV
+984 
-997 NVTVDESNAIVKV
+997 
-1010 ELGDSSTDT
+1010 
-1019 DASFLNMVKTDANY
+1019 
-1033 LNQFVSKTAPVDE
+1033 KTAPVDE